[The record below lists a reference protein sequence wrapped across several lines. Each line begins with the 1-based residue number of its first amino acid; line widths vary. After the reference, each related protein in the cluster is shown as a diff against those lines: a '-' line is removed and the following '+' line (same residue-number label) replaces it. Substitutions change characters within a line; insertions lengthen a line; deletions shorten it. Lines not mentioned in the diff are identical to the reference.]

1 MPATSKKPQPR
12 GAMSDLLLSRMAEF
26 DIPPWP
32 GQALF
37 ERVVVFRVADAASAS
52 DTFIPDGR
60 IVKATSTRDR
70 DEIRSPRG
78 VIVSAGLRALEILT
92 DHGMEVGEL
101 VWLAP
106 HLPYRFQVGMTK
118 EGASIEFLF
127 CNVGDIVL
135 SEDLLDRIGRGVAS
149 NYLEVSG
156 QKRKDPASNPD
167 DI

>member
-1 MPATSKKPQPR
+1 MPATSKKPRSR
-12 GAMSDLLLSRMAEF
+12 GAMSELLQKRIEEF

-37 ERVVVFRVADAASAS
+37 ERVVVFYVSDASAS
-52 DTFIPDGR
+52 SETFIPDGK
-60 IVKATSTRDR
+60 IVKVASTRDR
-70 DEIRSPRG
+70 DESRSPRG
-78 VIVSAGLRALEILT
+78 VIVSAGLRALEILS

-106 HLPYRFQVGMTK
+106 HLPYRFEVGRTK
-118 EGASIEFLF
+118 EGLPIEFMF

-135 SEDLLDRIGRGVAS
+135 SEDLLDRIGKGVAS
-149 NYLEVSG
+149 SYLEVSG
-156 QKRKDPASNPD
+156 AKRKDPISNPD